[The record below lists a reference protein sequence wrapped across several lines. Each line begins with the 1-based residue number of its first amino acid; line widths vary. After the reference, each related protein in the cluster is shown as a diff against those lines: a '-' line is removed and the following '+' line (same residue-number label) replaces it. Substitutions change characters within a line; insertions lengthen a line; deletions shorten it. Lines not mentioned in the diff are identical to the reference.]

1 MDKLENSNPET
12 LTGSESFNSDWKK
25 KRLKLIIIIVSCV
38 IVVTLVIVLSVVL
51 TRPKY
56 DPGTPETNNYGCM
69 CDAGSSSTR
78 VSVYSWPERKLN
90 TIPVIS
96 EVGRE
101 SISPGMHTKSD
112 NEIEEA
118 MNFLIDSCRNII
130 NNQSSNKANISEANF
145 YLKGTAGMRSIPV
158 EEQNKKLD
166 IIRKTIRKSK
176 FKFLQDDWAKVIN
189 GSEEGMFGWITGN
202 YLNRILFENEKAGKI
217 EKQPYGSI
225 DLGGYSLEIT
235 FYTSGEIK
243 EHKVDLSLSNIKYN
257 LYSYSFQDYGQD
269 KFNENLLHNIIESHK
284 GETNISHPCYLNG
297 YKEDYVYKGI
307 SYTINGENDIN
318 KCQETIEKFMFINE
332 EKEKSMNDTYQPEIP
347 KDTMF
352 YGISGLYWI
361 AYFFDLTD
369 EKFHA
374 PNEFISITEQY
385 CNKNWEDAKREYKGK
400 VTEDRLKNY
409 CISGFYVYDFL
420 VKGFKLDENKK
431 LIMFPDKINNV
442 EVSWTLG
449 AMSYEIGLQPLKDA
463 KYYIDY

>member
-12 LTGSESFNSDWKK
+12 LTGSDTFNSDWKK

-130 NNQSSNKANISEANF
+130 NNQSSNKADISEANF

-166 IIRKTIRKSK
+166 VIRKK
-176 FKFLQDDWAKVIN
+176 
-189 GSEEGMFGWITGN
+189 
-202 YLNRILFENEKAGKI
+202 
-217 EKQPYGSI
+217 
-225 DLGGYSLEIT
+225 
-235 FYTSGEIK
+235 
-243 EHKVDLSLSNIKYN
+243 
-257 LYSYSFQDYGQD
+257 
-269 KFNENLLHNIIESHK
+269 
-284 GETNISHPCYLNG
+284 
-297 YKEDYVYKGI
+297 
-307 SYTINGENDIN
+307 
-318 KCQETIEKFMFINE
+318 
-332 EKEKSMNDTYQPEIP
+332 
-347 KDTMF
+347 
-352 YGISGLYWI
+352 
-361 AYFFDLTD
+361 
-369 EKFHA
+369 
-374 PNEFISITEQY
+374 
-385 CNKNWEDAKREYKGK
+385 
-400 VTEDRLKNY
+400 
-409 CISGFYVYDFL
+409 
-420 VKGFKLDENKK
+420 NKK
-431 LIMFPDKINNV
+431 I
-442 EVSWTLG
+442 
-449 AMSYEIGLQPLKDA
+449 
-463 KYYIDY
+463 